1 MAGLFLFLLLS
12 MVASYSQGLEL
23 NLTNEVAKEL
33 AGLPLDCYNKEYP
46 FKFNNQWQ
54 SAEEVGEHKNYIPI
68 FSGCFDW
75 HSAVHGHWLLA
86 AVLNRFPDDAELTKQ
101 IVTVFDQQFK
111 VNYPHKSSLIA

>member
-1 MAGLFLFLLLS
+1 MPRNWARLALRQFSAGA
-12 MVASYSQGLEL
+12 ASRDARLQPSSRSFHGTLVQG
-23 NLTNEVAKEL
+23 TQK
-33 AGLPLDCYNKEYP
+33 
-46 FKFNNQWQ
+46 